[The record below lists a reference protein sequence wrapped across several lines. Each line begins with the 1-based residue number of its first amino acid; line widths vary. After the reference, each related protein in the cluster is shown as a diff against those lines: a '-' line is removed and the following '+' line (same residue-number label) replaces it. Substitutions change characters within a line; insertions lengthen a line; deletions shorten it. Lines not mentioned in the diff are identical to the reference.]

1 VTLASETMS
10 MSANKETAL
19 LSLVRE
25 LVDALGEL
33 VAGHLRLARA
43 ELGGDARRLARR
55 AALVGLAGSF
65 GLVGYGLAC
74 VAAALALAPAL
85 GAPLAFLT
93 LGGVHLV
100 GAAVGLGLLL
110 GRAAPHPLEGALAAI
125 DKAVETVE
133 SAETVRTATLG
144 TLGSGASGEEAAPP
158 RVAPVEALAAAV
170 EGAAP

>member
-1 VTLASETMS
+1 MTLTSKTVAMP
-10 MSANKETAL
+10 ANKETAL

-65 GLVGYGLAC
+65 GLIGYGLAC
-74 VAAALALAPAL
+74 VAAGLALAPAL

-100 GAAVGLGLLL
+100 GAALGLGLLL
-110 GRAAPHPLEGALAAI
+110 GRAEPRPLEGTLAAL
-125 DKAVETVE
+125 DKAVKAVETVGRV
-133 SAETVRTATLG
+133 ETGRT
-144 TLGSGASGEEAAPP
+144 
-158 RVAPVEALAAAV
+158 EALAAAV
-170 EGAAP
+170 EGAVP